1 MNQILIIKTM
11 EPNKIW
17 LKVNSTKWDISEA
30 ENSYPQGNT
39 FLSPKCLRLYWL
51 IAVLLMLLSFSNSL
65 IAQKKIYIITDLEG
79 ISGVYKFDQ
88 AWVKD
93 TPLNLKAC
101 EYFMADVAAVVHGLR
116 DGGATEVV
124 VCDGHGDQAVI
135 PDLMVPGATYITG
148 KPKPGPG
155 ALWGLDRSFSGFVML
170 GFHAMRGT
178 PDGVLNH
185 TQDVENR
192 YWYNDVES
200 GELAQ
205 NAAIAGYF
213 GVPPI
218 LATGDE
224 ATCREARNFFG
235 ENCITVPVKRG
246 ISREAAVLYPLEET
260 HKALYEGAKRAMAAI
275 PLCKPYIL
283 KTPVKVKMLYL
294 SPSPTMQEYFEKKS
308 IPDYWVPKL
317 QTKEGTVADVLHLL
331 DF

>member
-1 MNQILIIKTM
+1 MAPEQIRFTMNSLKRDISNSEIFYLRTNAFFSFKLFRPHWLLLALQIL
-11 EPNKIW
+11 
-17 LKVNSTKWDISEA
+17 
-30 ENSYPQGNT
+30 
-39 FLSPKCLRLYWL
+39 L
-51 IAVLLMLLSFSNSL
+51 IFSNS
-65 IAQKKIYIITDLEG
+65 INAQKKIYVITDLEG

-93 TPLNLKAC
+93 TPLNIKAC
-101 EYFMADVAAVVHGLR
+101 EYFMADVEAVVRGLR

-135 PDLMVPGATYITG
+135 PDLMVPGAVYITG

-155 ALWGLDRSFSGFVML
+155 ALWGLDSSFAGFVMV

-185 TQDVENR
+185 TQSVENR

-218 LATGDE
+218 MATGDE
-224 ATCREARNFFG
+224 ATCREAHKFFG
-235 ENCITVPVKRG
+235 ENCIAVAVKRG
-246 ISREAAVLYPLEET
+246 VSREAAVLYPLEET
-260 HKALYEGAKRAMAAI
+260 HKALYEGAKKAMAAI
-275 PLCKPYIL
+275 PLCKPYTL
-283 KTPVKVKMLYL
+283 KTPIKVKMMYL
-294 SPSPTMQEYFEKKS
+294 SPGPSMEEYLSKKS
-308 IPDYWVPKL
+308 IPGYWEPKL
-317 QTKEGTVADVLHLL
+317 KTKEGTVQDAFHIL

>member
-1 MNQILIIKTM
+1 M
-11 EPNKIW
+11 ETNKIW
-17 LKVNSTKWDISEA
+17 FTLNSPKWDLQEA
-30 ENSYPQGNT
+30 KNSYPCQNAL
-39 FLSPKCLRLYWL
+39 LSLKCSVKYSLLT
-51 IAVLLMLLSFSNSL
+51 VLLMLLMFSNPVE
-65 IAQKKIYIITDLEG
+65 AQKKIYIITDLEG

-93 TPLNLKAC
+93 TPLNIKAC
-101 EYFMADVAAVVHGLR
+101 EYFMADVAAVVRGLR

-135 PDLMVPGATYITG
+135 PDLMIPGATYITG
-148 KPKPGPG
+148 KSKPGPG
-155 ALWGLDRSFSGFVML
+155 ALWDLDNSFAGFVMV

-185 TQDVENR
+185 TQSVENR

-246 ISREAAVLYPLEET
+246 IAREAAVLYPLEET

-275 PLCKPYIL
+275 PLCKPYTL
-283 KTPVKVKMLYL
+283 KTPIKVKMMFLSPHPSMEEYL
-294 SPSPTMQEYFEKKS
+294 SKKS
-308 IPDYWVPKL
+308 IPGYWEPKL
-317 QTKEGTVADVLHLL
+317 QTKEGTVADALHLL